1 MRSKVGDNGAEGEV
15 GNMFFTDRTA
25 EDTATRRINLIR
37 NAFNVQALHV
47 GHRPVPTPIFR
58 VSDRVHEERSVT
70 VAAHEIAA
78 TVAAW
83 LAELG
88 VQTPLV
94 DQLASAVIKGDW
106 MAARAIADHLS
117 VDFTSTL

>member
-1 MRSKVGDNGAEGEV
+1 M
-15 GNMFFTDRTA
+15 
-25 EDTATRRINLIR
+25 
-37 NAFNVQALHV
+37 
-47 GHRPVPTPIFR
+47 
-58 VSDRVHEERSVT
+58 T

-88 VQTPLV
+88 VHSPLV
-94 DQLASAVIKGDW
+94 DQLASAVVKGDW
-106 MAARAIADHLS
+106 MTARAIADHLS

>member
-1 MRSKVGDNGAEGEV
+1 
-15 GNMFFTDRTA
+15 MFFTHRTA
-25 EDTATRRINLIR
+25 EDTASRRIGLIR

-94 DQLASAVIKGDW
+94 DQLDSAVSKGDW
-106 MAARAIADHLS
+106 ITARAIADHLS
-117 VDFTSTL
+117 VDVTSTL

>member
-1 MRSKVGDNGAEGEV
+1 
-15 GNMFFTDRTA
+15 
-25 EDTATRRINLIR
+25 LIR
-37 NAFNVQALHV
+37 NTFNTQVLHG
-47 GHRPVPTPIFR
+47 GHRHASSPIFR
-58 VSDRVHEERSVT
+58 VSDRLHEDRSVT

-88 VQTPLV
+88 VHSPLV
-94 DQLASAVIKGDW
+94 DQLANAVVKGDW
-106 MAARAIADHLS
+106 ITARAIADHLS

>member
-1 MRSKVGDNGAEGEV
+1 
-15 GNMFFTDRTA
+15 MFFTRRKA
-25 EDTATRRINLIR
+25 EKTRPRRIGLIR
-37 NAFNVQALHV
+37 NAFNAQAPRG
-47 GHRPVPTPIFR
+47 GHRSASGPTFR
-58 VSDRVHEERSVT
+58 VSDRLHEERSVT
-70 VAAHEIAA
+70 VAAHEIAT